1 MRLLLLGATGR
12 TGAELLARAAR
23 QGHDVS
29 VVVRDPRRLDAR
41 QRPVRLLSGSATDP
55 AVIDNAVGGQDAV
68 LCALGPRSPVELLR
82 SELMRRSVAS
92 LAESMERHAVARL
105 ILLSALG
112 VGESGACAP
121 IASRLAF
128 ATILRQVGRDKRDA
142 EEAVR
147 ASALDWTIVYP
158 PSLTNGSATCQYRH
172 GEKLRLGGRARIS
185 RADVAEF
192 MLAQLTSTS
201 YSRRGAI
208 IGQRA

>member
-82 SELMRRSVAS
+82 SELMRRSVPS

-112 VGESGACAP
+112 VGESGARAP

-128 ATILRQVGRDKRDA
+128 ATVLRQVGRDKRDA

-158 PSLTNGSATCQYRH
+158 PSLTKVPRPASTDT
-172 GEKLRLGGRARIS
+172 ARS
-185 RADVAEF
+185 CD
-192 MLAQLTSTS
+192 
-201 YSRRGAI
+201 
-208 IGQRA
+208 